1 MRLLAAAI
9 VLTLAC
15 HDNGGTGASTDD
27 GGAPASL
34 ADLQGGSCDVQVAAP
49 ADEGAAH
56 IDTCSPATYHS
67 KPPSSGNH
75 YPVWPL
81 FRVYD
86 QPVPWGFLVHGLEHG
101 AVVIVYNCP
110 AGCAD
115 QVAALKGMIESMP
128 TKPGCSRPPII
139 VAPDPT
145 LDVPFAAS
153 AWGFTLRAQCFDR
166 DRFAAFVERRVN
178 HGRENIPNDCGSLD
192 REAAG
197 WCAPAVPLDAGA
209 GSDAGS

>member
-1 MRLLAAAI
+1 MRVFVLATAVALLG
-9 VLTLAC
+9 C
-15 HDNGGTGASTDD
+15 HDAGPGTVATDD
-27 GGAPASL
+27 AGAPASL
-34 ADLQGGSCDVQVAAP
+34 SDLVGGSCAVEVAAP

-56 IDTCSPATYHS
+56 IETCSATSYHS
-67 KPPSSGNH
+67 KPPSSGSH
-75 YPVWPL
+75 YPVWPV

-115 QVAALKGMIESMP
+115 QLVALKAMVEAQP
-128 TKPGCSRPPII
+128 TKPGCSRPPVI

-153 AWGFTLRAQCFDR
+153 SWGYTLRAQCFDR
-166 DRFAAFVERRVN
+166 DRFAAFVERRIN
-178 HGRENIPNDCGSLD
+178 HGRENIASDCGSLD
-192 REAAG
+192 REATV
-197 WCAPAVPLDAGA
+197 WCP
-209 GSDAGS
+209 